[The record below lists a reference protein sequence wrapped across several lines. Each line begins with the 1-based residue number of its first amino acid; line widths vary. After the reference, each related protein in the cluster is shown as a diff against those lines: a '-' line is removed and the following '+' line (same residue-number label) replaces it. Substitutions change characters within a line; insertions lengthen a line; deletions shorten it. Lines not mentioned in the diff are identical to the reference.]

1 MIEFKYKIDVASIED
16 AETLVK
22 FQMAMAKESE
32 ETELDYET
40 VREGVK
46 AGIADDSK
54 ATYLVARNDNGEVLG
69 SLMLTTEWSDW
80 NNCNYY
86 WIQSVYVRPENRHQG
101 VFKELFDFA
110 KAIAQSEGAGALR
123 LYVDRNNVNAQK
135 VYQSLGMHE
144 SHYLMYEL

>member
-1 MIEFKYKIDVASIED
+1 M
-16 AETLVK
+16 
-22 FQMAMAKESE
+22 
-32 ETELDYET
+32 DYET

-54 ATYLVARNDNGEVLG
+54 ATYLVARNDNSEVLG

-86 WIQSVYVRPENRHQG
+86 WIQSVYVCPESRHQG

-110 KAIAQSEGAGALR
+110 NAIAQSEGAGALR
-123 LYVDRNNVNAQK
+123 LYVDRNNFNAQK

-144 SHYLMYEL
+144 SHYLMFEL